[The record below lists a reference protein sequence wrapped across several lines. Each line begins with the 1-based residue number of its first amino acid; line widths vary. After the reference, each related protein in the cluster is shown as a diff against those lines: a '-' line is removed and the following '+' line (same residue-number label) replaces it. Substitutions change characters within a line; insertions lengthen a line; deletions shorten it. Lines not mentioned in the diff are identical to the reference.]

1 MSKHMSELLQ
11 PPEVRPAGDSTGR
24 TAQFEMIY
32 REHVGAVTSY
42 FARRTGDPQVAA
54 DLTADTFVA
63 AITSFAS
70 FDLKKGSPRA
80 WLFGIA
86 RHVFAR
92 HCERSARG
100 RHAVAR
106 LGGYRV
112 LEIDEAA
119 ELVERIGA
127 ERPGRV
133 LLESLAELS
142 ATDREVVDLVDLAG
156 LTPQEAAT
164 ALRISPGALR
174 VRLFRARHKLRKLSD
189 GHHYNHHNEKGTT
202 ND

>member
-1 MSKHMSELLQ
+1 MSELLQ
-11 PPEVRPAGDSTGR
+11 PPEVRPAVDPTGR
-24 TAQFEMIY
+24 AAQFEMIY
-32 REHVGAVTSY
+32 REHVGAVTSN
-42 FARRTGDPQVAA
+42 FARRTWDPQVAA

-70 FDLKKGSPRA
+70 FDPKKGSPRA

-86 RHVFAR
+86 RHVFAQ

-106 LGGYRV
+106 LGGYRI

-133 LLESLAELS
+133 LLESLVELS
-142 ATDREVVDLVDLAG
+142 PTDREVVDLVDLAG

-174 VRLFRARHKLRKLSD
+174 VWLFRARHKLRKLSD
-189 GHHYNHHNEKGTT
+189 ANYYNHHNEKGTT